1 MTPIFGVTGWK
12 NSGKTTLVTRL
23 IAEFA
28 RRGYRVNSIKHAHH
42 AFDIDVPGTDSFRH
56 REAGATEV
64 AIVSGTRWALMHEV
78 RGEEEPTMDEIVARL
93 APADLILVEG
103 YKREN
108 QPKIECRLG
117 VQEGKA
123 PLAPNDPMIVAV
135 ASDHA
140 PDDTGD
146 TGDLPRFHLDAIA
159 EIADFIAAYHDLPPP
174 GETSPSGPSTSG
186 KGADVA
192 AQTA

>member
-1 MTPIFGVTGWK
+1 MTAIFGVTGWK

-78 RGEEEPTMDEIVARL
+78 RPENPGDDEPTMDEIIARL
-93 APADLILVEG
+93 SPADLILVEG
-103 YKREN
+103 YKREGH
-108 QPKIECRLG
+108 PKIECRLAADA
-117 VQEGKA
+117 GKP
-123 PLAPNDPMIVAV
+123 PLADNDPMIVAV
-135 ASDHA
+135 ASDGETE
-140 PDDTGD
+140 TGA
-146 TGDLPRFHLDAIA
+146 LPRFDLDAIA
-159 EIADFIAAYHDLPPP
+159 EIADFIVAYHALPEP
-174 GETSPSGPSTSG
+174 
-186 KGADVA
+186 KADAA